1 MMSVLT
7 LRESGVTLI
16 TTNHISVVK
25 IIVPNITLSLASLRL
40 WLLKYE
46 RR

>member
-1 MMSVLT
+1 MIKMMSVLLLT
-7 LRESGVTLI
+7 LSKSGVILI

-40 WLLKYE
+40 
-46 RR
+46 